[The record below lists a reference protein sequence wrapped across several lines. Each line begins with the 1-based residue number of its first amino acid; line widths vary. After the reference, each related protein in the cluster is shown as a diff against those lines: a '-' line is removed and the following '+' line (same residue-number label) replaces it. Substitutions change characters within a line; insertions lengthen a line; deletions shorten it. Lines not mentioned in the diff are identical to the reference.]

1 MVDRKM
7 RVSQHLL
14 TCYLD
19 GELFLLEQEGV
30 LDGARHIA
38 VATPLDNHRCF
49 QIEQAPGIL
58 DNGFHLWRQA
68 LSFMIFPLSLGFGVP
83 ATGAALQLNASL
95 LESLKGD
102 VRV

>member
-1 MVDRKM
+1 MVGKKM

-19 GELFLLEQEGV
+19 GELFLLEQERV

-38 VATPLDNHRCF
+38 VGTSLDNHKCF
-49 QIEQAPGIL
+49 QIKQAAGIL

-83 ATGAALQLNASL
+83 TTGAAPQLNVSL
-95 LESLKGD
+95 LEALEGD

>member
-19 GELFLLEQEGV
+19 GELFLLEQERV

-38 VATPLDNHRCF
+38 MDISLDKHRYF
-49 QIEQAPGIL
+49 QIEQALSIL
-58 DNGFHLWRQA
+58 DNCFR
-68 LSFMIFPLSLGFGVP
+68 LG
-83 ATGAALQLNASL
+83 
-95 LESLKGD
+95 
-102 VRV
+102 R